1 MLKYLFCVLI
11 FTSSLL
17 AHKVNLFVTHEK
29 NRVDIYAYFASGD
42 ACKGCK
48 ILIKQNDITL
58 LEDKLNEEGKYLYEA
73 KENAFKIIVD
83 ASSGHLVE
91 KELTLNTMPKE
102 NLEEVL
108 KEESS
113 NQTFKIVLSLV
124 LIGLF
129 FYGLKWIKR
138 NAQ

>member
-1 MLKYLFCVLI
+1 MLKCLFCILI
-11 FTSSLL
+11 FTSSLW
-17 AHKVNLFVTHEK
+17 AHKVNLFVTHEN

-58 LEDKLNEEGKYLYEA
+58 LEDKLNEEGKYLYEV
-73 KENAFKIIVD
+73 KENTFKIIID

-91 KELTLNTMPKE
+91 KELTLNTLPKE

-108 KEESS
+108 KEENN
-113 NQTFKIVLSLV
+113 NQTFKIILSLAI
-124 LIGLF
+124 IGVF
-129 FYGLKWIKR
+129 FYGLKRIKK